1 MFFILSKALL
11 VFISPFTW
19 LVLALA
25 GFFFL
30 KNEKWKRRCKR
41 LSIVIFLV
49 FTNTFVYL
57 EVCRLWEVHGTPPNQ
72 LKVYDVGVV
81 LTGMAEYDSYLQ
93 VVSIRRGADRMW
105 QALNLYH
112 QGKIKKILISGD
124 SGYVTDRGLH
134 EAAQFKQILINWGIP
149 ERDIIIENKSR
160 NTHENAVETTR
171 MLRRYYPHA
180 SKILIISSGTHIRR
194 ARACFKKEGLAC
206 DTYSTDLYT
215 SPNHSYFWD
224 QLIVPNV
231 STLEDWNSL
240 IKEFVGYVTYDIV
253 GYI

>member
-19 LVLALA
+19 FVLALA

-30 KNEKWKRRCKR
+30 KNEKWKKRCKR
-41 LSIVIFLV
+41 LSIVVFLV
-49 FTNTFVYL
+49 FTNTFVFL
-57 EVCRLWEVHGTPPNQ
+57 ETCRLWEVHGTPVNE

-81 LTGMAEYDSYLQ
+81 LTGMAEYDSHLKL
-93 VVSIRRGADRMW
+93 VSIRRGADRIW

-112 QGKIKKILISGD
+112 QGKINNILISGD
-124 SGYVTDRGLH
+124 SGYITDRGLH
-134 EAAQFKQILINWGIP
+134 EAAQFKQVLVSWGIP
-149 ERDIIIENKSR
+149 EKDVIIENKSR

-171 MLRRYYPHA
+171 ILRRYYPHL
-180 SKILIISSGTHIRR
+180 STVLVITSGTHIRR

-206 DTYSTDLYT
+206 DMYSTDLFT
-215 SPNHSYFWD
+215 SPKRGYHWD

-231 STLEDWNSL
+231 DTFGNWNSL